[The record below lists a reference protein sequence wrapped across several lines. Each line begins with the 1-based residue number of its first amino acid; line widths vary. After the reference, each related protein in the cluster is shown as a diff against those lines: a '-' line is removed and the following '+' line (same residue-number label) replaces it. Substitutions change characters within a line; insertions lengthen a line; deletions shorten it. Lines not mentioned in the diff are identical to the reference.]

1 MIFLLKSFEIRKLI
15 IIFEDKVENL
25 ETKLHS
31 IPVIR
36 VFIKFEEVNNKHFVN
51 SFLIRRSE
59 KSVEVRSQNA
69 GEVTKNC

>member
-51 SFLIRRSE
+51 SFLIQRSE